1 MIFFTSDHHWNH
13 SSVTGGIITFCNRP
27 FSDIP
32 TMNREMIKTW
42 NSIIKDDDE
51 VYYLGD
57 FSFGSK
63 KRIGFFINQLKGKI
77 YFIKGNHD
85 YSRNLNWLQS
95 IGKIEWWK
103 YHYEF
108 EYEHDG
114 ITYTFVLSHYQHQP
128 IKENV
133 ISLFGHSHGNYI
145 RFPGGLDVG
154 VDNVGFKPIS
164 IIDVIEFYKKSKNE
178 NTNNS

>member
-103 YHYEF
+103 
-108 EYEHDG
+108 
-114 ITYTFVLSHYQHQP
+114 
-128 IKENV
+128 
-133 ISLFGHSHGNYI
+133 
-145 RFPGGLDVG
+145 
-154 VDNVGFKPIS
+154 
-164 IIDVIEFYKKSKNE
+164 
-178 NTNNS
+178 